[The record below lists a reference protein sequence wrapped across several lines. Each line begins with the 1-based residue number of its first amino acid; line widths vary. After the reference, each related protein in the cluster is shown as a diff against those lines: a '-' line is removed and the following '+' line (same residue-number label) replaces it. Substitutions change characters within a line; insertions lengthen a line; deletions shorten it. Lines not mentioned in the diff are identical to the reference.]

1 MHSLVCN
8 QDEGLNMAGHWYG
21 ECVTHGCKWLITI
34 TSTAF
39 KSWCFPSAQVATAS
53 NHLRTR
59 SLSRRASGEF
69 TSSFWAKIQ
78 ADFLRGLWKW
88 VSFMVLLKLGTEA
101 CIKFCYEILI
111 YNTSPR
117 STLSDYHSHQTDL
130 IDPGTT
136 PGLVCCGGQIPKEVI
151 KYLNAMGKSTYI
163 SYIHIY
169 THKCGYIIYIYICIY
184 IYIYIY

>member
-1 MHSLVCN
+1 MRGS
-8 QDEGLNMAGHWYG
+8 
-21 ECVTHGCKWLITI
+21 TWLDIDTASALQI
-34 TSTAF
+34 TSAAF
-39 KSWCFPSAQVATAS
+39 RSWYSPSAQVATAS

-136 PGLVCCGGQIPKEVI
+136 LGLVCRGEQIPKEVI
-151 KYLNAMGKSTYI
+151 KYLNAMGKSKYI
-163 SYIHIY
+163 SYIHIE
-169 THKCGYIIYIYICIY
+169 YIYISNIDRYSDIVFVSLIY
-184 IYIYIY
+184 F